1 MKYTSLS
8 QIPDEGVSHNPEI
21 LKQVM
26 LRKGELPHLANFSR
40 ARFQPGQS
48 AVAHSHAD
56 MVEVFFVESGT
67 GVIRLNGVEK
77 PLVRGVCVAIEMGEV
92 HELVNNGSEELVLV
106 YFGLNV

>member
-21 LKQVM
+21 RKQVM
-26 LRKGELPHLANFSR
+26 LRKGALPHLANFSR
-40 ARFQPGQS
+40 ARFRPGQS
-48 AVAHSHAD
+48 AVAHCHAD
-56 MVEVFFVESGT
+56 MVEVFLVESGT
-67 GVIRLNGVEK
+67 GLIRIDGVEK